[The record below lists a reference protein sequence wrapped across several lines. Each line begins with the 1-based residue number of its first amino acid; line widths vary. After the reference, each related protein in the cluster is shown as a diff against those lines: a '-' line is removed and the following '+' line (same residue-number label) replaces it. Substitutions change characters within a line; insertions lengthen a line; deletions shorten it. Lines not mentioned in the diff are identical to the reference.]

1 MRTIPSGS
9 KKSPV
14 SPRRIECDLADVVP
28 FDLLAAAPSRA
39 LLAEF
44 DAVLVGGS
52 GNYSAAGEGVWL
64 DRALAGLRQI
74 VDLNMPMFASCWGFQ
89 ALARALG
96 GRCEHA
102 PQFAELGTIELATTA
117 AGRDDPLFATLPPT
131 FLGQAGHEDCVTR
144 LPEVAVWL
152 ASSERTAYQAFRVAV
167 HRFTARNFT
176 PNSHSSRSSTEWPPT
191 HSTSSA
197 SLVCHSTSFAR
208 GATKRLKQTLS
219 CGGLR
224 TWSSPRGEAPSRGWP
239 SQVDPA

>member
-1 MRTIPSGS
+1 MRFLLLQIRDADDPIRQQE
-9 KKSPV
+9 V
-14 SPRRIECDLADVVP
+14 ACFAAALECDLADVVP

-152 ASSERTAYQAFRVAV
+152 ASSERTAYQAFRVAGAPIYCTQFHPELTLKSLIDRV
-167 HRFTARNFT
+167 AAYPQYVERIAGVPFDEFCTRCHETPEANALLRRFKD
-176 PNSHSSRSSTEWPPT
+176 
-191 HSTSSA
+191 
-197 SLVCHSTSFAR
+197 LVVA
-208 GATKRLKQTLS
+208 
-219 CGGLR
+219 
-224 TWSSPRGEAPSRGWP
+224 
-239 SQVDPA
+239 